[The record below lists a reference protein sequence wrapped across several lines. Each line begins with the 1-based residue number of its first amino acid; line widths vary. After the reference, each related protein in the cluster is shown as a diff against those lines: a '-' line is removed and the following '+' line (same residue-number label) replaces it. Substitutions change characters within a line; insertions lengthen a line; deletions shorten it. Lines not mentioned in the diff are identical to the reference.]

1 MFTIEAILVAVCAI
15 AILNII
21 LMLFTSN
28 KVNKALTEIARAKAD
43 INLRL
48 TELENEGDVETPEE
62 KELAD
67 IIKDLHSESEKDD
80 SKPPESAEEDELD
93 IHLITPQ
100 QFYFENIPGYENYHL
115 RYYCENDDL
124 VYVCLDGTVSIANVT
139 ECVGE
144 ALSFFGMNPNDPDHV
159 YVRNNVFKANFLIE
173 RTYSVINPIV

>member
-1 MFTIEAILVAVCAI
+1 MFAIEAFLIAVGAI

-21 LMLFTSN
+21 LMIFTSN

-48 TELENEGDVETPEE
+48 TELENKDDEEAPEE

-67 IIKDLHSESEKDD
+67 IIKDLYSESENDD
-80 SKPPESAEEDELD
+80 SKPPELEEEDELD

-115 RYYCENDDL
+115 RYYVENDDL
-124 VYVCLDGTVSIANVT
+124 VYVCLDGTISIANVT
-139 ECVGE
+139 ECIGD

-173 RTYSVINPIV
+173 RTYSNFNPIA

>member
-1 MFTIEAILVAVCAI
+1 MFTIEAILI
-15 AILNII
+15 AIGVITALNIVLLI
-21 LMLFTSN
+21 FTSN
-28 KVNKALTEIARAKAD
+28 KVDKALTEIARAKAD

-48 TELENEGDVETPEE
+48 TELENKDDEETPEE

-67 IIKDLHSESEKDD
+67 IIKDLHSENDD

-139 ECVGE
+139 ECIGD

-159 YVRNNVFKANFLIE
+159 YVRNNIFKANFLIE
-173 RTYSVINPIV
+173 RTYSNFNPVV

>member
-1 MFTIEAILVAVCAI
+1 MFTIEAILVAVGLVA
-15 AILNII
+15 ALNLILVI
-21 LMLFTSN
+21 FTSN

-48 TELENEGDVETPEE
+48 TELENEGDEETPEE

-173 RTYSVINPIV
+173 RTYSVISPIV

>member
-1 MFTIEAILVAVCAI
+1 MFTIEAFLIAVGAI

-21 LMLFTSN
+21 LMIFTSN

-48 TELENEGDVETPEE
+48 TELENKDDEETPEE

-67 IIKDLHSESEKDD
+67 IIKDLYSEGKKDE
-80 SKPPESAEEDELD
+80 SKPPESAQEDELD
-93 IHLITPQ
+93 IHLITLQ
-100 QFYFENIPGYENYHL
+100 QVYLENITGYENYHL

-139 ECVGE
+139 ECVGD

-173 RTYSVINPIV
+173 RTYSNFNPVV

>member
-1 MFTIEAILVAVCAI
+1 MFTIEAILIAVGAI

-48 TELENEGDVETPEE
+48 TELENEGDEETPEE

-173 RTYSVINPIV
+173 RTYSVISPIV

>member
-1 MFTIEAILVAVCAI
+1 MFTIEAILVAIGVITA
-15 AILNII
+15 LNIVLLI
-21 LMLFTSN
+21 FTSN
-28 KVNKALTEIARAKAD
+28 KVNKALTELAHTEAD
-43 INLRL
+43 VNLRL
-48 TELENEGDVETPEE
+48 TDLEDRVDETPEE
-62 KELAD
+62 KELTD
-67 IIKDLHSESEKDD
+67 IIKDLYSESENDD

-139 ECVGE
+139 ECVGD

-173 RTYSVINPIV
+173 RTYSVISPIV

>member
-1 MFTIEAILVAVCAI
+1 MFTIEAILI
-15 AILNII
+15 AIGVITALNIVLLI
-21 LMLFTSN
+21 FTSN
-28 KVNKALTEIARAKAD
+28 KVNKALTELAHMKAD
-43 INLRL
+43 INLKL
-48 TELENEGDVETPEE
+48 TALEDRVDETPEE

-67 IIKDLHSESEKDD
+67 IIKDLYSESENDD
-80 SKPPESAEEDELD
+80 SKPPESPEEDELD

-115 RYYCENDDL
+115 RYYAENDDL

-139 ECVGE
+139 ECVGD

>member
-1 MFTIEAILVAVCAI
+1 MFTIEAFLIAVGAI

-21 LMLFTSN
+21 LMIFTSN

-48 TELENEGDVETPEE
+48 TELENKDDEETPEE

-67 IIKDLHSESEKDD
+67 IIKDLYSEGKKDD

-139 ECVGE
+139 ECVGD
-144 ALSFFGMNPNDPDHV
+144 ALSFFGMTPNDPDHV

-173 RTYSVINPIV
+173 RTYSNFNPVV

>member
-1 MFTIEAILVAVCAI
+1 MFTIEAFLIAVGAI

-21 LMLFTSN
+21 LMIFTSN

-48 TELENEGDVETPEE
+48 TELENKDDEETPEE

-67 IIKDLHSESEKDD
+67 IIKDLYSEGKKDY

-115 RYYCENDDL
+115 RYQCENDDL
-124 VYVCLDGTVSIANVT
+124 VYACLDGTVSIANVT
-139 ECVGE
+139 ECVGD
-144 ALSFFGMNPNDPDHV
+144 ALSFFGMSPNGPDHV

-173 RTYSVINPIV
+173 RTYSVINPVV

>member
-1 MFTIEAILVAVCAI
+1 MFTIEAILVAIGVITA
-15 AILNII
+15 LNIVLLI
-21 LMLFTSN
+21 FTSN
-28 KVNKALTEIARAKAD
+28 KVNKALTDLAHTKAD

-48 TELENEGDVETPEE
+48 TDLADRVYETPEE
-62 KELAD
+62 KELTD
-67 IIKDLHSESEKDD
+67 IIKDLYSESENDD
-80 SKPPESAEEDELD
+80 SKPTESAEEDELD

-139 ECVGE
+139 ECVGD
-144 ALSFFGMNPNDPDHV
+144 ALNFFGMNPNDPDHV

-173 RTYSVINPIV
+173 RTYSNFNPIA

>member
-1 MFTIEAILVAVCAI
+1 MFTIEAILIAVGAI

-173 RTYSVINPIV
+173 RTYSVISPIV